1 MVSATLIIF
10 LVCIAVLA
18 VFCLWANESWYR
30 SCQNMN
36 YEWFKRLK
44 ELTDSVGEAL
54 DQMQKEID
62 ELEAKL
68 EDDGR

>member
-1 MVSATLIIF
+1 MSVMLIVC
-10 LVCIAVLA
+10 LVYMAVLA
-18 VFCLWANESWYR
+18 VFCLLSNENWYR
-30 SCQNMN
+30 TCQRIND
-36 YEWFKRLK
+36 EWLERMM
-44 ELTDSVGEAL
+44 ERADSVGEAL